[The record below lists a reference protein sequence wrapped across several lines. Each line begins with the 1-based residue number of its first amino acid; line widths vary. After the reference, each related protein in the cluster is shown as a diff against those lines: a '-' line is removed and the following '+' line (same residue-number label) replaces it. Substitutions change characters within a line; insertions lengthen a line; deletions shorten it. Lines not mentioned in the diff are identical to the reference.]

1 GQVFF
6 HIFWVVT
13 LIMQSRATINSLYF
27 AAIRKQSRDCYFAGK
42 VCLLSQ
48 THVWSCFGF
57 LLLTKEKMCDGTF
70 Y

>member
-1 GQVFF
+1 
-6 HIFWVVT
+6 VVT
-13 LIMQSRATINSLYF
+13 LIMQSRATNNSLYF
-27 AAIRKQSRDCYFAGK
+27 AAIRKQSRGCYFAGK